1 MTKLILYIDP
11 KLKDLALRA
20 SPLVYPLWERRA
32 YDTVSFGGAFTRHPF
47 DVAHYQST
55 GDPDACDVHFWPF
68 NYWAT
73 LKSGHKE
80 KVDAAYAFARTHGKK
95 LLIDA
100 FGDTMDTVPYEDA
113 TVLRFAQY
121 RRYLKENDIIIPAY
135 IEDLL
140 ETYREGSLS
149 IRKKNKKPSVGFA
162 GWGRLPFWKHVRSY
176 IKEAPV
182 FLWSFIFR
190 RDGVFRKG
198 VFLRAQ
204 ALSVLSRSSR
214 VETNF
219 LIRKSYSG
227 NVRTAEKSTEELR
240 REFVDN
246 IDHTDC
252 TLCQKGDANQS
263 TRVFEVFSMG
273 RIPLIIDTECVFPLE
288 NKISYKD
295 FCIFVNNTD
304 IQKTADILADTYAHI
319 TEEQFE
325 YMQRKARETY
335 EKYLRI
341 DSFTPFLMEEI
352 RRRL

>member
-1 MTKLILYIDP
+1 MTKLTLYIDP
-11 KLKDLALRA
+11 KLKDAVLRA

-32 YDTVSFGGAFTRHPF
+32 HDTVSFGRAFTRHSF
-47 DVAHYQST
+47 DVMYYQST
-55 GDPDACDVHFWPF
+55 NDPDMCDVHFWPF

-80 KVDAAYAFARTHGKK
+80 KVDAAYAFACAHGKK

-100 FGDTMDTVPYEDA
+100 FGDMMDAVPYEDA
-113 TVLRFAQY
+113 IVLRFAQY

-140 ETYREGSLS
+140 ETYREGNLL
-149 IRKKNKKPSVGFA
+149 IRKKNEKPSVGFA

-176 IKEAPV
+176 VKEAPI

-204 ALSVLSRSSR
+204 ALSVLSRSPR

-227 NVRTAEKSTEELR
+227 NVHTAEKSTEELR

-246 IDHTDC
+246 IDDVDY

-263 TRVFEVFSMG
+263 TRFFEVLSMG
-273 RIPLIIDTECVFPLE
+273 RIPLVIDTECVFPLE
-288 NKISYKD
+288 NLISYKD
-295 FCIFVNNTD
+295 FCIFIDNRN
-304 IQKTADILADTYAHI
+304 IEQAADILVDTHTHTTA
-319 TEEQFE
+319 EQFE
-325 YMQRKARETY
+325 NIQKKAREIY
-335 EKYLRI
+335 EQYLRI
-341 DSFTPFLMEEI
+341 DSFTPFFVEEI
-352 RRRL
+352 RKRL